1 MNRKEMA
8 ERLNRDILWDLI
20 VIGGGASGLGVAVDA
35 AARGYQ
41 TLLLEQHDFA
51 KATSSK
57 STKLIHGGVRYLQQG
72 NVNLVLEALKERGLL
87 MKNAPHLISNL
98 SFIVPNYKWWDGP
111 FYGIGLK
118 VYDAMAGNLG
128 LGKSQWLSK
137 EKTVEYLPNLETE
150 GLKGG
155 VIYHDG
161 QFDDARL
168 AISLALTAADHGAC
182 LLNYVKVDSL
192 LKNNGMICGVRAFDQ
207 LGSDCWDI
215 RAKAVINATGIF
227 TEDILAMDQDRVHGL
242 MALSQGIHIVLD
254 KHFLAGEHAIMVPH
268 TDDGRVLFAV
278 PWHDKVLLGTTETPV
293 PEPELE
299 PVPQDQEIE
308 FLLHHAARYLR
319 EDPSRADIR
328 SLFAGIRPL
337 VKSDPQD
344 TRSTAAISREH
355 TLMVSASGL
364 ITITGG
370 KWTIYR
376 KMAEDTVDKAIQV
389 ANLDPVPCGTEHLPL
404 HGFAEETDWSQPLHF
419 YGSDAAAI
427 QKLSRQNAELS
438 QRIHPSLAYT
448 RAEVLWAIRQE
459 MAMTLE
465 DVLARRTRSLFL
477 DAAAAM
483 EAATDV
489 AELMRSEWEYSLS
502 WKQKQLD
509 QFENMARNFI
519 PQSG

>member
-1 MNRKEMA
+1 MNRKEMT
-8 ERLNRDILWDLI
+8 EQLNQDILWDLI
-20 VIGGGASGLGVAVDA
+20 IIGGGASGLGVAVDA
-35 AARGYQ
+35 ASRGYR

-57 STKLIHGGVRYLQQG
+57 STKLIHGGIRYLQQG

-98 SFIVPNYKWWDGP
+98 SFIVPSYKWWEGP

-128 LGKSQWLSK
+128 LGKSLWLSK

-192 LKNNGMICGVRAFDQ
+192 LKDKGMVCGVHASDQ
-207 LGSDCWDI
+207 LGSDSWDI

-227 TEDILAMDQDRVHGL
+227 TEAILALDQDRVRGL

-254 KHFLAGEHAIMVPH
+254 KRFLDGDHAIMVPH

-293 PEPELE
+293 PEPKLE
-299 PVPQDQEIE
+299 PVPMDQEIE

-319 EDPSRADIR
+319 EDPSREDIR
-328 SLFAGIRPL
+328 SQFAGIRPL

-344 TRSTAAISREH
+344 TRSTASISREH
-355 TLMVSASGL
+355 TLLVSASGL

-376 KMAEDTVDKAIQV
+376 KMAEDTVDKAILV
-389 ANLDPVPCGTEHLPL
+389 ANLDPVPCRTERLPL
-404 HGFAEETDWSQPLHF
+404 HGFLEGADWSHPLHF
-419 YGSDAAAI
+419 YGSDAGAI
-427 QKLSRQNAELS
+427 QKLSQQNVQLS

-448 RAEVLWAIRQE
+448 RAEVIWALRQE

-477 DAAAAM
+477 DAGAAM
-483 EAATDV
+483 EAAEDV
-489 AELMRSEWEYSLS
+489 AELMRSEWDFSLS
-502 WKQKQLD
+502 WKQQQLV
-509 QFENMARNFI
+509 QFRKLAHNFK
-519 PQSG
+519 PKSG

>member
-1 MNRKEMA
+1 MNRTEMKGSIDK
-8 ERLNRDILWDLI
+8 DILWDVL
-20 VIGGGASGLGVAVDA
+20 VIGGGATGLGVAVDA
-35 AARGYQ
+35 ASRGFK

-98 SFIVPNYKWWDGP
+98 SFIVPSYKWWEGP

-118 VYDAMAGNLG
+118 VYDAMAGKLG

-137 EKTVEYLPNLETE
+137 EKTVSYLPNLETD

-168 AISLALTAADHGAC
+168 AISLALTASDHGAC
-182 LLNYVKVDSL
+182 LLNYVKVVNLIKD
-192 LKNNGMICGVRAFDQ
+192 KGVVCGVQAIDQ
-207 LGSDCWDI
+207 LDGTNWTI
-215 RAKAVINATGIF
+215 RSKAVINATGIF
-227 TEDILAMDQDRVHGL
+227 TEGILDLDEPRQHKL
-242 MALSQGIHIVLD
+242 MVLSQGIHIVLD
-254 KHFLAGEHAIMVPH
+254 KRFLAGNHAIMVPH

-293 PEPELE
+293 SDPELE
-299 PVPQDQEIE
+299 PAPLAQEIQ

-319 EDPSRADIR
+319 EDPSLKDIR
-328 SLFAGIRPL
+328 SQFAGIRPL
-337 VKSDPQD
+337 VKSDAQD
-344 TRSTAAISREH
+344 TPSTASISREH
-355 TLMVSASGL
+355 TLQVSASGL

-389 ANLDPVPCGTEHLPL
+389 ANLDPKACRTEDLPI
-404 HGFAEETDWSQPLHF
+404 HGYEEHADWDKPFHY
-419 YGSDAAAI
+419 YGSEA
-427 QKLSRQNAELS
+427 SRIKVLMEEEPDWTDP
-438 QRIHPSLAYT
+438 IHPRLPYYK
-448 RAEVLWAIRQE
+448 AEVIWAMRHE
-459 MAMTLE
+459 MAVSVE
-465 DVLARRTRSLFL
+465 DILARRTRSLFL
-477 DAAAAM
+477 DAEAAM
-483 EAATDV
+483 EAAEGV
-489 AELMRSEWEYSLS
+489 AQMMQQEWNLDSCWKDRQIQAFREVAQKFRPEL
-502 WKQKQLD
+502 
-509 QFENMARNFI
+509 N
-519 PQSG
+519 